1 MATLLKLLVVEDD
14 ADGRDPLMELFALE
28 GYDATSV
35 GDGAT
40 AIERLSAEA
49 FDVLVM
55 DLGLPKVTGLDVLR
69 AARALADPPA
79 VIVFTGHHR
88 LKAEAEAAGCDAFV
102 LKPELEELLARVS
115 TAIAERVGRMPPA
128 AVAAGWKERA

>member
-1 MATLLKLLVVEDD
+1 MATTLPKLLVVEDD
-14 ADGRDPLMELFALE
+14 ADGRDPLTELFTLE

-40 AIERLSAEA
+40 AIDRLSAGA

-55 DLGLPKVTGLDVLR
+55 DIGLPKVSGLDVVR

-102 LKPELEELLARVS
+102 LKPELEELARVS
-115 TAIAERVGRMPPA
+115 TVIAARVGRMPSA
-128 AVAAGWKERA
+128 AERRKLHG